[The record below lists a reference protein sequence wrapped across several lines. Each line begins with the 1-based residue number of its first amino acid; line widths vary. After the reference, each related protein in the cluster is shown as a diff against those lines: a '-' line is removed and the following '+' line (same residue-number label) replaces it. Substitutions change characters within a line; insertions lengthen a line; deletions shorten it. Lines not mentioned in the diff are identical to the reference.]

1 MPTPPTAGARHRA
14 PRPAPG
20 RTSGRSTNRSGHATS
35 TRTLR
40 IGLVSAAACLVAAGV
55 FAIPAQA
62 ASSLKDLATAD
73 GKDIGFALDPGKLS
87 ESAYKSIAD
96 NEFNLVVPENAMK
109 WDTVESSQGSFNFGP
124 GDQVVAYAQQTGKK
138 VYAHN
143 LVWHSQLPGWV
154 QNLDATAMKA
164 AMENHITKEATH
176 FAGKVVA
183 WDVVN
188 EAFDDNGTRRASSPF
203 QQKLGDGYIEDAFRT
218 ARAADPTAKLCYNDY
233 NIENVGAKS
242 NAVYAM
248 VKDFKARGVPI
259 DCVGFQSHFIVGQV
273 PGDMQTNLQRF
284 ADLGVDVRI
293 TELDIRMQTPAS
305 QQNLT
310 QQAADYK
317 KVFQNCLAVTRCQ
330 GVTIWGITD
339 KYSWVPNTF
348 SGQGAALVWDD
359 NYAKKPAYDAI
370 AQALG
375 GTVVTPPPTSSTP
388 TQTPTTP
395 VTPTQTPTQSPT
407 QPPSNAACK
416 VHYQVSSWNTG
427 FTANLTI
434 TNTSASA
441 VNGWTL
447 RFTFP
452 SGQTITQAWSSK
464 ASQSGSSVALT
475 NESWNGSLAAGGSTV
490 IGFNGAYSGT
500 NTNPTSYS
508 LNGTAC
514 SLG

>member
-1 MPTPPTAGARHRA
+1 MPTTPTAGAHRRA
-14 PRPAPG
+14 PRPAPL
-20 RTSGRSTNRSGHATS
+20 RSPAPS
-35 TRTLR
+35 TRAAR
-40 IGLVSAAACLVAAGV
+40 IGLVSVAACLLTAGA
-55 FAIPAQA
+55 FALPAQA

-73 GKDIGFALDPGKLS
+73 GKDIGFALDPGRLS

-96 NEFNLVVPENAMK
+96 SEFNLVVPENAMK

-138 VYAHN
+138 VYGHN
-143 LVWHSQLPGWV
+143 FVWHQQLPGWV
-154 QNLDATAMKA
+154 QNLSASAMKT
-164 AMENHITKEATH
+164 AMENHITAEATH
-176 FAGKVVA
+176 FKGKVFA

-188 EAFDDNGTRRASSPF
+188 EAFDEDGTRRDSSPF

-218 ARAADPTAKLCYNDY
+218 AHAADPGAKLCYNDY

-242 NAVYAM
+242 NGVYAM

-259 DCVGFQSHFIVGQV
+259 DCVGFQSHFIVGQI
-273 PGDMQTNLQRF
+273 PSDLQTNLQRF

-293 TELDIRMQTPAS
+293 TELDIRMSTPATQS
-305 QQNLT
+305 GLT

-317 KVFQNCLAVTRCQ
+317 KVAQACLAVTRCQ
-330 GVTIWGITD
+330 GLTIWGITD
-339 KYSWVPNTF
+339 KYSWVPGTF

-359 NYAKKPAYDAI
+359 GYAKKPAYDAL
-370 AQALG
+370 AQAFG
-375 GTVVTPPPTSSTP
+375 GTVVTTPP
-388 TQTPTTP
+388 PTTP
-395 VTPTQTPTQSPT
+395 VVTTPPPTTPVVTTP
-407 QPPSNAACK
+407 PPSAGCK
-416 VHYQVSSWNTG
+416 VSYQVNSWNTG
-427 FTANLTI
+427 FTANVTI
-434 TNTSASA
+434 TNTSSSA

-447 RFTFP
+447 KFAFP

-464 ASQSGSSVALT
+464 AAQSGSNVTLT
-475 NESWNGSLAAGGSTV
+475 NESWNGALPAGGSTQ

-500 NTNPTSYS
+500 NTNPTAFT